1 MLLEVYRRASE
12 FDVIHCHTDYLGLP
26 LAQHVRVPTVLTLH
40 GRLDLAEAHPI
51 YRAARSVAFVSVSD
65 AQRQPLAGLRWARTI
80 HHGLPAERYRFSPRA
95 AKHLVFLGRISPE
108 KKPDAA
114 IRVALRSGVP
124 LRIAAKVDRADR
136 EYFEAV
142 VRPMLA
148 DPRIEFVGEVNDREK
163 EALLGDALAL
173 LFPVDWPEPFG
184 LAMVEALACGTP
196 VIARA
201 RGSTPEVIA
210 HGRTGF
216 LCETEDEMV
225 RAVGRIGQLRRAD
238 CRADFERRF
247 TVARMVDAY
256 LDVYSRVQATDVS
269 RMTAW
274 TGGDG
279 PLAESVPSRRAGA
292 DPAAERSRSP

>member
-1 MLLEVYRRASE
+1 M
-12 FDVIHCHTDYLGLP
+12 
-26 LAQHVRVPTVLTLH
+26 RVPTVLTLH
-40 GRLDLAEAHPI
+40 GRLDLAEAHPL

-65 AQRQPLAGLRWARTI
+65 AQRKPLGGLGWARTI
-80 HHGLPAERYRFSPRA
+80 HHGLPADRYRFSPA
-95 AKHLVFLGRISPE
+95 VGKYLVFLGRISPE
-108 KKPDAA
+108 KKPETA

-163 EALLGDALAL
+163 GALLGDALAL

-184 LAMVEALACGTP
+184 LVMVEALACGTP

-225 RAVGRIGQLRRAD
+225 RAVAGIGHLRRAD

-256 LDVYSRVQATDVS
+256 LDVYSRVQATRVS
-269 RMTAW
+269 RVTAR
-274 TGGDG
+274 TGRVAPLTETARRRRTDGDTD
-279 PLAESVPSRRAGA
+279 A
-292 DPAAERSRSP
+292 DPERSP